1 MIYYIFLILLI
12 LSVVILLNVEK
23 LNQRGV
29 ATCLTIALISGLA
42 LSINNGKGWETIGKG
57 FDTVAPTNKVVSKVI
72 SAENLSVKD
81 DNFTITYESGY
92 KILIQKNTNKNKYT
106 YEVYKDNEKLEGVRF
121 YGFSELFHSFD
132 KIRNKSYKT
141 QTTFDFQERD
151 GKLVGVYFKLTP
163 NDFDIDY

>member
-12 LSVVILLNVEK
+12 LSVIILLNIEK
-23 LNQRGV
+23 LNSRGV

-42 LSINNGKGWETIGKG
+42 LSINNGKGWETLGKG

-92 KILIQKNTNKNKYT
+92 KILIQKTQ
-106 YEVYKDNEKLEGVRF
+106 V
-121 YGFSELFHSFD
+121 
-132 KIRNKSYKT
+132 KINIPTKFIKITRNW
-141 QTTFDFQERD
+141 R
-151 GKLVGVYFKLTP
+151 V
-163 NDFDIDY
+163 